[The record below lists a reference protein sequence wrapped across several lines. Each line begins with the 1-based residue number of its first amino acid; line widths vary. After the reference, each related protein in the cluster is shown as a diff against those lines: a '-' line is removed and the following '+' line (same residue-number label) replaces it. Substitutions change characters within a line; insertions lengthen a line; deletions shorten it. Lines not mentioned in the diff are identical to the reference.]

1 MVVYYASSEHTSS
14 ELYHHGIKGM
24 HWHERRFQNK
34 DGSLTAAGRVRY
46 GVGQAGRGLAKVA
59 KGASS
64 LATKAGTAAGQGIK
78 KAVAKAKEETRAKK
92 VKKLTATK
100 SDLAKNY
107 DKLTP
112 EERKAALEKFKF
124 QDDLKDSM
132 KKDWDRAVN
141 YAKLTFDA
149 IDTAKKIGDD
159 VSLIATGKNL
169 ADLAK
174 ARNKDPNAKDKE
186 YWEKELTK
194 NKALQ
199 TQETAEKLRLEN
211 KKQNAGDVDTYSTGA
226 KNKLERDAAEKAK
239 AEAEE
244 KKVER
249 MQRIAD
255 AVDAVQSAPGKIKEK
270 YNEAADKFN
279 DRVNKAYDA
288 ASNAAEKGK
297 AAAGKAKDVAADV
310 YNYTGEA
317 VGKAGTA
324 VYKTVNETAPKV
336 AGAAKD
342 VYNYS
347 GELAG
352 KAGTAVYKGVNAAAA
367 KSKSAASLTKA
378 KAEALYK
385 NAGSMAAAAEKAGC
399 SPSTIRNFLGNIKPK
414 TSSTPK
420 SVEPAYKEV
429 KNVQQ
434 GRPKDYDSNPSKYTV
449 TTAKRVT
456 REDIDRYNEQLVRNN
471 QEMLDRG
478 MDILNDILKHSGI
491 DAVVMTEEEYL
502 AFSEDDVAS
511 LFHGATFFF

>member
-78 KAVAKAKEETRAKK
+78 KAIAKAKEETRAKK

-159 VSLIATGKNL
+159 ISTIATGKNL
-169 ADLAK
+169 GELAK
-174 ARNKDPNAKDKE
+174 AKANEGKKDKE
-186 YWEKELTK
+186 YWLTE
-194 NKALQ
+194 
-199 TQETAEKLRLEN
+199 QERL
-211 KKQNAGDVDTYSTGA
+211 K
-226 KNKLERDAAEKAK
+226 AEKAEQDLIAQK
-239 AEAEE
+239 AKWKYANENPDNKYGSKYKEIKKQDEKEAKQKEADDKAAKE
-244 KKVER
+244 KADTEAQEKNLQR
-249 MQRIAD
+249 MQRLANT
-255 AVDAVQSAPGKIKEK
+255 VDAITSAPGNIKNAASVAKEK
-270 YNEAADKFN
+270 YNAAADKFN
-279 DRVNKAYDA
+279 AGVNKAVDT
-288 ASNAAEKGK
+288 AEKVK
-297 AAAGKAKDVAADV
+297 DTASSAVDKAKEVGPKV
-310 YNYTGEA
+310 TGEA
-317 VGKAGTA
+317 I
-324 VYKTVNETAPKV
+324 
-336 AGAAKD
+336 
-342 VYNYS
+342 S
-347 GELAG
+347 

-385 NAGSMAAAAEKAGC
+385 KAGSMAAAAEKAGC

-414 TSSTPK
+414 TSSAPK
-420 SVEPAYKEV
+420 SDEPAYKEI

-449 TTAKRVT
+449 TTAKRAS

-471 QEMLDRG
+471 QEMLDKG

-502 AFSEDDVAS
+502 TFSEDDVAS
-511 LFHGATFFF
+511 LFHGATFFV

>member
-34 DGSLTAAGRVRY
+34 DGSLTAAGRIRY

-78 KAVAKAKEETRAKK
+78 KVVAKAKEENRAKK

-132 KKDWDRAVN
+132 KKDWDRVVN

-159 VSLIATGKNL
+159 ISTIATGKNL
-169 ADLAK
+169 GELAK
-174 ARNKDPNAKDKE
+174 AKANEGKKDKE
-186 YWEKELTK
+186 YW
-194 NKALQ
+194 Q
-199 TQETAEKLRLEN
+199 TEQERL
-211 KKQNAGDVDTYSTGA
+211 K
-226 KNKLERDAAEKAK
+226 AEKAEQDLIAQK
-239 AEAEE
+239 AKWKYANENPDNKYGSKYKEIKRQDEKEAKQKEADDKAAKEEADAEAQE
-244 KKVER
+244 KNLRR
-249 MQRIAD
+249 MQRLANT
-255 AVDAVQSAPGKIKEK
+255 VDAITSAPGNVKNAASAAKEK
-270 YNEAADKFN
+270 YNAAADKFN
-279 DRVNKAYDA
+279 AGVNKAVDTAGKVKDA
-288 ASNAAEKGK
+288 ASSAAD
-297 AAAGKAKDVAADV
+297 KAK
-310 YNYTGEA
+310 E
-317 VGKAGTA
+317 VG
-324 VYKTVNETAPKV
+324 PKV
-336 AGAAKD
+336 AG
-342 VYNYS
+342 
-347 GELAG
+347 
-352 KAGTAVYKGVNAAAA
+352 AAAA

-385 NAGSMAAAAEKAGC
+385 KAGSMAAAAEKAGC

-414 TSSTPK
+414 KSSTPK
-420 SVEPAYKEV
+420 SDEPAYKEV

-449 TTAKRVT
+449 TTAKKAT

-471 QEMLDRG
+471 QEMLDKG

-502 AFSEDDVAS
+502 TFSEDDVAS
-511 LFHGATFFF
+511 LFHGATFFV